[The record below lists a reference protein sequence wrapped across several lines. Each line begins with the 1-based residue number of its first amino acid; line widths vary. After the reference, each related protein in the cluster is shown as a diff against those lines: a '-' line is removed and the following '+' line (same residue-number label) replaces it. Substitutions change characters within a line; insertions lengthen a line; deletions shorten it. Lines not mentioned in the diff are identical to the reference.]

1 MNRIGTIA
9 ATAIAAVSLTA
20 AGLAVAQPAEAA
32 GTCGS
37 ASLSVNGARTSATV
51 KNPCGNLSGR
61 YQIVA
66 FNGKNQTTGTA
77 TFTVAPGQSA
87 TWNKGSY
94 SDGYYVNI
102 L

>member
-1 MNRIGTIA
+1 MNRFAKIAATA
-9 ATAIAAVSLTA
+9 ATAIALTG
-20 AGLAVAQPAEAA
+20 AGLVVAVPAEAA

-37 ASLSVNGARTSATV
+37 VSLSVNSARTSATV
-51 KNPCGNLSGR
+51 KNPCGNLAGR

-66 FNGKNQTTGTA
+66 FNAKNQTTGTA
-77 TFTVAPGQSA
+77 TFTVAPGQAA